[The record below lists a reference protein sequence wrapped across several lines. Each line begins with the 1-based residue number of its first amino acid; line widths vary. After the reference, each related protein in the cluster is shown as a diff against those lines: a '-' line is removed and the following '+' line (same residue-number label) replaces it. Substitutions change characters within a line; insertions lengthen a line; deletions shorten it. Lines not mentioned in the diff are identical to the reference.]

1 MMGYLDILIFC
12 SSIFSE
18 FSTIKIIAMYNKRKK
33 LFKIEK
39 YTCKEFLILQKNSSN
54 VFEKDGTFVFRNYS
68 LTMELNESNVI

>member
-39 YTCKEFLILQKNSSN
+39 YTCKEFLIL
-54 VFEKDGTFVFRNYS
+54 
-68 LTMELNESNVI
+68 